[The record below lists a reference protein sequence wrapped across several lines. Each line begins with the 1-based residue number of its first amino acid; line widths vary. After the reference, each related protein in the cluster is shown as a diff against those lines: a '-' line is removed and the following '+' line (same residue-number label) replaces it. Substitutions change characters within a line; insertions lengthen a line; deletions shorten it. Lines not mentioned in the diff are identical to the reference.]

1 VLTSGFSS
9 AGVECSRC
17 QMSSTQSHFSMLCR
31 PDCIGRRAN
40 ESRWSGWAALS
51 HRLLSYQAL
60 AADLDFGTDD
70 AATTTTEPAASAG
83 AKVGASSR
91 AAKRQ
96 RGAAATAPAPA
107 AAAELVSAGTGGSAA
122 ADPGDSVS
130 QVGG

>member
-1 VLTSGFSS
+1 MLTSVFSS

-40 ESRWSGWAALS
+40 ESRWSGRASLS
-51 HRLLSYQAL
+51 HRLLSYQVL

-70 AATTTTEPAASAG
+70 AATTEPAASAG

-96 RGAAATAPAPA
+96 RVAAATAPAPA
-107 AAAELVSAGTGGSAA
+107 AAAESVSAGTGGSAA